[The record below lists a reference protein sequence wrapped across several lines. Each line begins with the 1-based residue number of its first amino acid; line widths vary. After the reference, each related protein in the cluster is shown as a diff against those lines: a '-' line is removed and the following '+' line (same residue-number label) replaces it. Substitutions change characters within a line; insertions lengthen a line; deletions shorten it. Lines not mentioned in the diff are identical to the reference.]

1 VEFFKRESTVRITH
15 RRAHLR
21 IWIALAVLLPLLFAV
36 TAVLRRGQM
45 VREAPIQLTPD
56 GQGKLR

>member
-1 VEFFKRESTVRITH
+1 MRIVH

-36 TAVLRRGQM
+36 TALLNLGQTL
-45 VREAPIQLTPD
+45 REAPVQLTPD
-56 GQGKLR
+56 GQGKNR